1 MWAGCTDLGS
11 AFRLLLG
18 DKLKLAIDGKLI
30 HSPNPADNL
39 SKAKGLFSSGTWN
52 TVWMASQSVTKIVFY
67 L

>member
-1 MWAGCTDLGS
+1 MGTGRTDLGS

-30 HSPNPADNL
+30 HGPNPADNL
-39 SKAKGLFSSGTWN
+39 PKPKPLLLLATRYA
-52 TVWMASQSVTKIVFY
+52 VWIARKPFTKIVLY